1 MNPSLILLAFGLAA
15 DAFAVSITQG
25 AAAKTHPMRAA
36 LVLAGAFGLAQAVAP
51 LLGWMLGQTFAGHIE
66 HWDHWVAFGLL
77 GIIGAKMIRDGL
89 QPPQEEE
96 EELSKGLALL
106 MLAVATSIDAA
117 AAGLA
122 LPSIGAP
129 IETSVATIGL
139 VTFAM
144 CFAGVWIGRA
154 GSRVI
159 GPNATILGGI
169 VLIVIGAKVLVDHR
183 AFG

>member
-1 MNPSLILLAFGLAA
+1 MSASLLLLAFGLAA

-25 AAAKTHPMRAA
+25 AAAKDRPMRAA
-36 LVLAGAFGLAQAVAP
+36 LILAGAFGLAQAIAP
-51 LLGWMLGQTFAGHIE
+51 LLGWMLGQAFAGQIE

-77 GIIGAKMIRDGL
+77 AVIGAKMVRDGL
-89 QPPQEEE
+89 KPPQKKEEALSRGL
-96 EELSKGLALL
+96 ELF

-117 AAGLA
+117 AAGIA
-122 LPSIGAP
+122 LPAIGAP
-129 IETSVATIGL
+129 IEVSIVTIGL

-159 GPNATILGGI
+159 GPNATVLGGV